1 MPDYEEIDHTADISI
16 RVRGST
22 LPALFAHAAE
32 ALFALILPD
41 PHVASQAM
49 EDALQECDIALSA
62 SAPDLLLR
70 AWLAELLYVHT
81 TQGLFF
87 TRFEILAVTDTMLT
101 ARASGCE
108 MTPVMRRD
116 ATEIK
121 AVTYHGL
128 RAERMIDGW
137 EADIIFDA

>member
-1 MPDYEEIDHTADISI
+1 MPDYEELDHTADIGI
-16 RVRGST
+16 RVRGAT
-22 LPALFAHAAE
+22 LAELFAHAAE
-32 ALFALILPD
+32 ALFALILPAPRVD
-41 PHVASQAM
+41 DGSMHVR
-49 EDALQECDIALSA
+49 DIALSA
-62 SAPDLLLR
+62 AAPDLLLR

-81 TQGLFF
+81 TKGLVF
-87 TRFEILAVTDTMLT
+87 TRFEIPAVTDTMLT
-101 ARASGCE
+101 ARAHGLE
-108 MTPVMRRD
+108 MTPAMRRD